1 MCSFI
6 AGCCANEDRKIRR
19 GKARYRQG
27 NFAFAHEWLQEFKTL
42 DEVLER
48 LDALRAADPA
58 HRYLCTLDDVSQ
70 CSYTSGHGS
79 QDKRLYLDDP
89 EDMDWEDPAQEQALT
104 LASLQHR
111 VAQLQR
117 PDWCRAGRRSVA
129 RCCWRPKTWMPCC
142 WPTAVPRCCSTR
154 WSMSSVCPCPATG
167 LMIAGQP
174 NGYFS
179 ADWDSFQNHA
189 VIRHLVAQY
198 GYRFF
203 GMGAAWMGFVRASL
217 PDAALVER
225 LIEDLRMLYGQGQ
238 GEVREHAGWA
248 QLASVLLSRRTLMLG
263 YARIWPRAWGW
274 ISLLM
279 KAS

>member
-1 MCSFI
+1 MKTGRFDGEQ
-6 AGCCANEDRKIRR
+6 AE
-19 GKARYRQG
+19 YRQG
-27 NFAFAHEWLQEFKTL
+27 NFGFAHEWLQEFKTL

-70 CSYTSGHGS
+70 CSYTSGHAS
-79 QDKRLYLDDP
+79 QDERLYLDDP

-104 LASLQHR
+104 LALLQHR

-117 PDWCRAGRRSVA
+117 PELEQDWAQVCGTLLLAAEDVDALLQANRRPEVLLDEVVYVQ
-129 RCCWRPKTWMPCC
+129 RLP
-142 WPTAVPRCCSTR
+142 VPDDE
-154 WSMSSVCPCPATG
+154 

-189 VIRHLVAQY
+189 VIRHLAAQY

-203 GMGAAWMGFVRASL
+203 GMGAAWMGFVRCSL
-217 PDAALVER
+217 PDAALVDR

-238 GEVREHAGWA
+238 DEVREHAGWA

-263 YARIWPRAWGW
+263 YAEGLAEGLGLDQP
-274 ISLLM
+274 SSESTM
-279 KAS
+279 KS

>member
-1 MCSFI
+1 MKTGRFDGEQ
-6 AGCCANEDRKIRR
+6 AE
-19 GKARYRQG
+19 YRQG
-27 NFAFAHEWLQEFKTL
+27 NFGFAHEWLQEFRTL

-48 LDALRAADPA
+48 LSVLRAADPA

-70 CSYTSGHGS
+70 CSYTSGHAS
-79 QDKRLYLDDP
+79 QDERLYLDSPD
-89 EDMDWEDPAQEQALT
+89 DMDWDDPAQEQALT

-117 PDWCRAGRRSVA
+117 PELVQDWAQVCGTLLLAAEGVNALLQANRSPEALLDEVVYVQ
-129 RCCWRPKTWMPCC
+129 RLP
-142 WPTAVPRCCSTR
+142 VPSDE
-154 WSMSSVCPCPATG
+154 
-167 LMIAGQP
+167 LMIAGLP

-189 VIRHLVAQY
+189 VICHLAAQY

-217 PDAALVER
+217 PDAVLVDR

-263 YARIWPRAWGW
+263 YAENLAEGLAENPGLDQPPYESA
-274 ISLLM
+274 M
-279 KAS
+279 KS

>member
-1 MCSFI
+1 MKTGRFDGEQ
-6 AGCCANEDRKIRR
+6 AE
-19 GKARYRQG
+19 YRQG
-27 NFAFAHEWLQEFKTL
+27 NFGFAHEWLQEFKTL
-42 DEVLER
+42 DEVLQQ

-70 CSYTSGHGS
+70 CSYTSGHAS
-79 QDKRLYLDDP
+79 QDERLYLDSPD
-89 EDMDWEDPAQEQALT
+89 DMDWEDPAQEQALT

-117 PDWCRAGRRSVA
+117 PELVQDWAQVCGTLLLAAEDVDALLQANRRPEVLLDEVVYVQ
-129 RCCWRPKTWMPCC
+129 RLP
-142 WPTAVPRCCSTR
+142 VPDDE
-154 WSMSSVCPCPATG
+154 

-189 VIRHLVAQY
+189 VIRHLAAQY

-203 GMGAAWMGFVRASL
+203 GMGAAWMGFVRCSL
-217 PDAALVER
+217 PDAALVDR
-225 LIEDLRMLYGQGQ
+225 LTEDLRMLYGQGQ
-238 GEVREHAGWA
+238 DEVREHAGWA

-263 YARIWPRAWGW
+263 YAEGLAEGQGLDQP
-274 ISLLM
+274 SSESTM
-279 KAS
+279 KS

>member
-1 MCSFI
+1 MKTGRFDGEQ
-6 AGCCANEDRKIRR
+6 AE
-19 GKARYRQG
+19 YRQG
-27 NFAFAHEWLQEFKTL
+27 NFGFAHEWLQEFRTL

-48 LDALRAADPA
+48 LSVLRAADPA

-70 CSYTSGHGS
+70 CSYTSGHAS
-79 QDKRLYLDDP
+79 QDERLYLDSPD
-89 EDMDWEDPAQEQALT
+89 DMDWDDPAQEQALT

-117 PDWCRAGRRSVA
+117 PELVQDWAQVCGTLLLAAEDVNALLQANRSPEALLDEVVYVQ
-129 RCCWRPKTWMPCC
+129 RLP
-142 WPTAVPRCCSTR
+142 VPSDE
-154 WSMSSVCPCPATG
+154 
-167 LMIAGQP
+167 LMIAGLP

-189 VIRHLVAQY
+189 VICHLAAQY

-203 GMGAAWMGFVRASL
+203 GMGAAWMGFVRCSL
-217 PDAALVER
+217 PDAVLVDG

-263 YARIWPRAWGW
+263 YAENLAEGLGLDQPTCESA
-274 ISLLM
+274 M
-279 KAS
+279 KS

>member
-1 MCSFI
+1 MKTGRFDGEQ
-6 AGCCANEDRKIRR
+6 AE
-19 GKARYRQG
+19 YRQG
-27 NFAFAHEWLQEFKTL
+27 NFGFAHEWLQEFKTL

-48 LDALRAADPA
+48 LDALRAAYPA

-70 CSYTSGHGS
+70 CSYTSGHAS
-79 QDKRLYLDDP
+79 QDERLYLDDP

-117 PDWCRAGRRSVA
+117 PELEQDWAQVCGTLLLAAEDVDALLQANRRPEVLLDEVVYVQ
-129 RCCWRPKTWMPCC
+129 RLP
-142 WPTAVPRCCSTR
+142 VPDDE
-154 WSMSSVCPCPATG
+154 

-189 VIRHLVAQY
+189 VIRHLAAQY

-203 GMGAAWMGFVRASL
+203 GMGAAWMGFVRCSL
-217 PDAALVER
+217 PDAALVDR

-238 GEVREHAGWA
+238 DEVREHAGWG

-263 YARIWPRAWGW
+263 YAEGLAEGLGLDQP
-274 ISLLM
+274 SSESTM
-279 KAS
+279 KS

>member
-1 MCSFI
+1 MKTGGFDGEQ
-6 AGCCANEDRKIRR
+6 AE
-19 GKARYRQG
+19 YRQG
-27 NFAFAHEWLQEFKTL
+27 NFGFAHEWLQEFKTL

-70 CSYTSGHGS
+70 CSYTSGHAS
-79 QDKRLYLDDP
+79 QDERLYLDSPD
-89 EDMDWEDPAQEQALT
+89 DMDWEDPAQEQALT

-117 PDWCRAGRRSVA
+117 PELVQDWAQVCGTLLLAAEDVDALLQANRRPEVLLDEVVYVQ
-129 RCCWRPKTWMPCC
+129 CLP
-142 WPTAVPRCCSTR
+142 VPDDE
-154 WSMSSVCPCPATG
+154 

-179 ADWDSFQNHA
+179 ADWDRFQNRA
-189 VIRHLVAQY
+189 VIRHLAAQY

-217 PDAALVER
+217 PDAVLVDR
-225 LIEDLRMLYGQGQ
+225 LIEDLRMLYGQGLD
-238 GEVREHAGWA
+238 EVREHAGWA

-263 YARIWPRAWGW
+263 YAEGLAEGLGLDQP
-274 ISLLM
+274 SSESTM
-279 KAS
+279 KS

>member
-1 MCSFI
+1 MKTGRFDGEQ
-6 AGCCANEDRKIRR
+6 AEYRR
-19 GKARYRQG
+19 G
-27 NFAFAHEWLQEFKTL
+27 NFGFAHEWLQEFKTL

-70 CSYTSGHGS
+70 CSYTSGHAS
-79 QDKRLYLDDP
+79 QDERLYLDDP
-89 EDMDWEDPAQEQALT
+89 EDMDWDDPAQEQALA

-117 PDWCRAGRRSVA
+117 PELVQVCGTLLLAAEDVDALLQANGSPEVLLDEVVYVQRL
-129 RCCWRPKTWMPCC
+129 P
-142 WPTAVPRCCSTR
+142 VPSDE
-154 WSMSSVCPCPATG
+154 

-189 VIRHLVAQY
+189 VIRHLAVQY

-203 GMGAAWMGFVRASL
+203 GMGAAWMGFVRSSL
-217 PDAALVER
+217 PDAVLVDR

-238 GEVREHAGWA
+238 GEVREHVGWV

-263 YARIWPRAWGW
+263 YAENLAEGMGLDQPPYESA
-274 ISLLM
+274 M
-279 KAS
+279 KS

>member
-1 MCSFI
+1 MKTGRFDGEQ
-6 AGCCANEDRKIRR
+6 AEYRR
-19 GKARYRQG
+19 G
-27 NFAFAHEWLQEFKTL
+27 NFGFAHEWLQEFKTL

-70 CSYTSGHGS
+70 CSYTSGHAS
-79 QDKRLYLDDP
+79 QDERLYLDDP

-104 LASLQHR
+104 LALLQHR

-117 PDWCRAGRRSVA
+117 PELEQDWAQVCGTLLLAAEDVDALLQANRRPEVLLDEVVYVQ
-129 RCCWRPKTWMPCC
+129 RLP
-142 WPTAVPRCCSTR
+142 VPDDE
-154 WSMSSVCPCPATG
+154 

-189 VIRHLVAQY
+189 VIRHLAAQY

-217 PDAALVER
+217 PDAVLIDR

-238 GEVREHAGWA
+238 DEVREHAGWA
-248 QLASVLLSRRTLMLG
+248 QLASVLLSRRTLLLG
-263 YARIWPRAWGW
+263 YAEGLAEGLGLDQP
-274 ISLLM
+274 SSESTM
-279 KAS
+279 KS

>member
-1 MCSFI
+1 MKTGRFDGEQ
-6 AGCCANEDRKIRR
+6 AE
-19 GKARYRQG
+19 YRQG
-27 NFAFAHEWLQEFKTL
+27 NFGFAHEWLQEFKTL

-48 LDALRAADPA
+48 LAVLRAADPA

-70 CSYTSGHGS
+70 CSYTSGHAS
-79 QDKRLYLDDP
+79 QDERLYLDSPD
-89 EDMDWEDPAQEQALT
+89 DMDWEDPAQEQALT

-117 PDWCRAGRRSVA
+117 PELVQDWAQVCGTLLLAAEDVDALLQANRRPEVLLDEVVYVQ
-129 RCCWRPKTWMPCC
+129 CLP
-142 WPTAVPRCCSTR
+142 VPDDE
-154 WSMSSVCPCPATG
+154 

-179 ADWDSFQNHA
+179 ADWDSFQNRA
-189 VIRHLVAQY
+189 VIRHLAAQY

-217 PDAALVER
+217 PDAVLVDR

-238 GEVREHAGWA
+238 DEVREHAGWA

-263 YARIWPRAWGW
+263 YAEGLAEGLGLDQP
-274 ISLLM
+274 SSESTM
-279 KAS
+279 KS

>member
-1 MCSFI
+1 MKTGRFDGEQ
-6 AGCCANEDRKIRR
+6 AE
-19 GKARYRQG
+19 YRQG
-27 NFAFAHEWLQEFKTL
+27 NFGFAHEWLQEFKTL

-70 CSYTSGHGS
+70 CSYTSGHAS
-79 QDKRLYLDDP
+79 QDERLYLDSPD
-89 EDMDWEDPAQEQALT
+89 DMDWEDPAQEQALT

-117 PDWCRAGRRSVA
+117 PELVQDWAQVCGTLLLAAEDVDALLLANGSPEVLLDEVVYVQRL
-129 RCCWRPKTWMPCC
+129 P
-142 WPTAVPRCCSTR
+142 VPDDE
-154 WSMSSVCPCPATG
+154 

-189 VIRHLVAQY
+189 VIRHLAAQY

-217 PDAALVER
+217 PNAVLIDR

-238 GEVREHAGWA
+238 DEVREHAGWA

-263 YARIWPRAWGW
+263 YAEGLAEGLGLDQPP
-274 ISLLM
+274 SESTM
-279 KAS
+279 KS

>member
-1 MCSFI
+1 MKTGGFDGEQ
-6 AGCCANEDRKIRR
+6 AE
-19 GKARYRQG
+19 YRQG
-27 NFAFAHEWLQEFKTL
+27 NFGFAHEWLQEFKTL

-70 CSYTSGHGS
+70 CSYTSGHAS
-79 QDKRLYLDDP
+79 QDERLYLDSPD
-89 EDMDWEDPAQEQALT
+89 DMDWEDPAQEQALT

-117 PDWCRAGRRSVA
+117 PELVQDWAQVCGTLLLAAEDVDALLQANRRPEVLLDEVVYVQ
-129 RCCWRPKTWMPCC
+129 CLP
-142 WPTAVPRCCSTR
+142 VPDDE
-154 WSMSSVCPCPATG
+154 

-179 ADWDSFQNHA
+179 ADWDSFQNRA
-189 VIRHLVAQY
+189 VIRHLAAQY

-217 PDAALVER
+217 PDAVLVDR
-225 LIEDLRMLYGQGQ
+225 LIEDLCMLYGQGQ
-238 GEVREHAGWA
+238 DEVRKHAGWA

-263 YARIWPRAWGW
+263 YAEGLAEGLGLDQP
-274 ISLLM
+274 SSESTM
-279 KAS
+279 KS

>member
-1 MCSFI
+1 MKTGGFDGEQ
-6 AGCCANEDRKIRR
+6 AE
-19 GKARYRQG
+19 YRQG
-27 NFAFAHEWLQEFKTL
+27 NFGFAHEWLQEFKTL

-70 CSYTSGHGS
+70 CSYTSGHAS
-79 QDKRLYLDDP
+79 QDERLYLDSPD
-89 EDMDWEDPAQEQALT
+89 DMDWEDPAQEQALT

-117 PDWCRAGRRSVA
+117 PELVQDWAQVCGTLLLAAEDVDALLQANRRPEVLLDEVVYVQ
-129 RCCWRPKTWMPCC
+129 CLP
-142 WPTAVPRCCSTR
+142 VPDDE
-154 WSMSSVCPCPATG
+154 

-179 ADWDSFQNHA
+179 ADWDSFQNRA
-189 VIRHLVAQY
+189 VIRHLAAQY

-203 GMGAAWMGFVRASL
+203 GMGAAWMGFVRCSL
-217 PDAALVER
+217 PDAALVDR

-238 GEVREHAGWA
+238 DEVREHAGWA

-263 YARIWPRAWGW
+263 YAENLAEGLGLDQPPYERA
-274 ISLLM
+274 M
-279 KAS
+279 KS

>member
-1 MCSFI
+1 MKTGGFDGEQ
-6 AGCCANEDRKIRR
+6 AE
-19 GKARYRQG
+19 YRQG
-27 NFAFAHEWLQEFKTL
+27 NFGFAHEWLQEFKTL

-70 CSYTSGHGS
+70 CSYTSGHAS
-79 QDKRLYLDDP
+79 QDERLYLDSPD
-89 EDMDWEDPAQEQALT
+89 DMDWEDPAQEQALT

-117 PDWCRAGRRSVA
+117 PELVQDWAQVCGTLLLAAEDVDALLQANRRPEVLLDEVVYVQ
-129 RCCWRPKTWMPCC
+129 CLP
-142 WPTAVPRCCSTR
+142 VPDDE
-154 WSMSSVCPCPATG
+154 

-179 ADWDSFQNHA
+179 ADWDSFQNRA
-189 VIRHLVAQY
+189 VIRHLAAQY

-217 PDAALVER
+217 PDAVLVDR

-238 GEVREHAGWA
+238 DEVREHAGWA

-263 YARIWPRAWGW
+263 YAEGLAEGLGLDQP
-274 ISLLM
+274 SSESTM
-279 KAS
+279 KS

>member
-1 MCSFI
+1 MKTGRFDGEQ
-6 AGCCANEDRKIRR
+6 AE
-19 GKARYRQG
+19 YRQG

-70 CSYTSGHGS
+70 CSYTSGHAS
-79 QDKRLYLDDP
+79 QDKRLYLD
-89 EDMDWEDPAQEQALT
+89 DPAQEQALT

-117 PDWCRAGRRSVA
+117 PGLVQDWAQVCGTLLLAAEDVDALLLANRSPEVLLDEVVYVQ
-129 RCCWRPKTWMPCC
+129 RLP
-142 WPTAVPRCCSTR
+142 VPSDE
-154 WSMSSVCPCPATG
+154 

-179 ADWDSFQNHA
+179 ADWDSFQNQA
-189 VIRHLVAQY
+189 VIRHLAAQY

-203 GMGAAWMGFVRASL
+203 GMGAAWMGFVRCSL
-217 PDAALVER
+217 PDAVLVDR

-263 YARIWPRAWGW
+263 YAENLAEGLGLDQPPYESA
-274 ISLLM
+274 M
-279 KAS
+279 KS